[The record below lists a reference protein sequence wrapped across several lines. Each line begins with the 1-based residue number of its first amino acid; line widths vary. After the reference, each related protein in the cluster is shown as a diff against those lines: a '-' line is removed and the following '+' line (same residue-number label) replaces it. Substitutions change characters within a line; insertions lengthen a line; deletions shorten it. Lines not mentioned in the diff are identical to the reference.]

1 MMYSIIMTSDVV
13 VAKKHPVPLSI
24 NNGGLRRK

>member
-1 MMYSIIMTSDVV
+1 MMYSIIMTNDVAV
-13 VAKKHPVPLSI
+13 TKKYPVPLSI